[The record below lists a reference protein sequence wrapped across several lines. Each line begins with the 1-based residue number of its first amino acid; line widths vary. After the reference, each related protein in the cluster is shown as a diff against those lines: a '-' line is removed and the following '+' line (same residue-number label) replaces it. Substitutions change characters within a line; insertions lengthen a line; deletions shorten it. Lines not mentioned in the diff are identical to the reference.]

1 MKTLKFILIPFL
13 LIFFVFVGI
22 FLHSKES
29 VAFFSDIV
37 FREGNKI
44 RKWKSDIRVELDCV
58 SLNDSNCVVLTD
70 RIISILTPLI
80 KPLKIYRVEKN
91 GNLIIH
97 ANVDNTPANQG
108 IGYTVVNKFN
118 LLSES
123 IHKADIYIF

>member
-80 KPLKIYRVEKN
+80 KPLKIYRVEKKW
-91 GNLIIH
+91 
-97 ANVDNTPANQG
+97 Q
-108 IGYTVVNKFN
+108 FN
-118 LLSES
+118 
-123 IHKADIYIF
+123 HTCQC